1 MDLHVC
7 VFGGSLAFVKKLG
20 SDAVADLLL
29 LLLMVLLLPQ
39 SHLQSTLPQSWPVNR
54 LMAEGV
60 ALFNLA
66 AAADGGVFRDVLI
79 KFFVPSRPLP
89 FHTFSQ
95 V

>member
-1 MDLHVC
+1 MSVC
-7 VFGGSLAFVKKLG
+7 LEEVLCLSRSWA
-20 SDAVADLLL
+20 LLL
-29 LLLMVLLLPQ
+29 LLMVLLLLPMVLLLPQ
-39 SHLQSTLPQSWPVNR
+39 SHLQSTSPQSWPVNR